1 MNEANQADTRKNDTI
16 ETNDAARLY
25 ESFFGEGTE
34 EEQLRIRELGAKLNI
49 RDNDALWIIVYVM
62 NYFGRF
68 YRDLPTRIRESSD
81 TCLESIQSAATK
93 ICEAEIQRTQVIFME
108 TLARSAEEIL
118 TRHKRKTWLYD
129 MFLPLS
135 WTCMGIFCLCLLS
148 FIGGASISGKSQPL
162 PFLMS
167 VPAGWII
174 PLSLIPI
181 AGFAAY
187 RGLSE
192 SGWKRYFSFGALGII
207 IVLFLII
214 LQYIL

>member
-1 MNEANQADTRKNDTI
+1 MKNMNEAEKDDTRKNDI
-16 ETNDAARLY
+16 EQAAELY
-25 ESFFGEGTE
+25 ESFFGKGTE
-34 EEQLRIRELGAKLNI
+34 EERLRIRELATKLNI
-49 RDNDALWIIVYVM
+49 RDNDALWIIIYVM

-68 YRDLPTRIRESSD
+68 YQDLPEKIRESTDS
-81 TCLESIQSAATK
+81 CLENIQDAATK
-93 ICEAEIQRTQVIFME
+93 ICQTELQRSQAIFTE
-108 TLARSAEEIL
+108 TLVKSAEAIL
-118 TRHKRKTWLYD
+118 ERHQRKAWLYD

-148 FIGGASISGKSQPL
+148 FIGGAAISGKGQPL

-192 SGWKRYFSFGALGII
+192 SGWKRYFSLGASGII
-207 IVLFLII
+207 IVLFLIV

>member
-1 MNEANQADTRKNDTI
+1 MKNMNEAEKDDTRKNDI
-16 ETNDAARLY
+16 EQAAELY
-25 ESFFGEGTE
+25 ESFFGKGTE
-34 EEQLRIRELGAKLNI
+34 EERLRIRELATKLNI
-49 RDNDALWIIVYVM
+49 RDNDALWIIIYVM

-68 YRDLPTRIRESSD
+68 YQDLPEKIRESTDS
-81 TCLESIQSAATK
+81 CLENIQDAATK
-93 ICEAEIQRTQVIFME
+93 ICQTELQRSQAIFTE
-108 TLARSAEEIL
+108 TLVKSAEAIL
-118 TRHKRKTWLYD
+118 ERHQRKAWLYD

-148 FIGGASISGKSQPL
+148 FIGGAAISGKGQPL

-192 SGWKRYFSFGALGII
+192 SGWKRYFSLGASGII
-207 IVLFLII
+207 IVLFLIVLQCI
-214 LQYIL
+214 L

>member
-1 MNEANQADTRKNDTI
+1 MNEAEKDDTRKNDI
-16 ETNDAARLY
+16 EQAAELY
-25 ESFFGEGTE
+25 ESFFGKGTE
-34 EEQLRIRELGAKLNI
+34 EERLRIRELATKLNI
-49 RDNDALWIIVYVM
+49 RDNDALWIIIYVM

-68 YRDLPTRIRESSD
+68 YQDLPEKIRESTDS
-81 TCLESIQSAATK
+81 CLENIQDAATK
-93 ICEAEIQRTQVIFME
+93 ICQTELQRSQAIFTE
-108 TLARSAEEIL
+108 TLVKSAEAIL
-118 TRHKRKTWLYD
+118 ERHQRKAWLYD

-148 FIGGASISGKSQPL
+148 FIGGAAISGKGQPL

-192 SGWKRYFSFGALGII
+192 SGWKRYFSLGASGII
-207 IVLFLII
+207 IVLFLIV

>member
-1 MNEANQADTRKNDTI
+1 MNEAEKDDTRKNDI
-16 ETNDAARLY
+16 EQAAELY
-25 ESFFGEGTE
+25 ESFFGKGTE
-34 EEQLRIRELGAKLNI
+34 EERLRIRELATKLNI
-49 RDNDALWIIVYVM
+49 RDNDALWIIIYVM

-68 YRDLPTRIRESSD
+68 YQDLPEKIRESTDS
-81 TCLESIQSAATK
+81 CLENIQDAATK
-93 ICEAEIQRTQVIFME
+93 ICQTELQRSQAIFTE
-108 TLARSAEEIL
+108 TLVKSAEAIL
-118 TRHKRKTWLYD
+118 ERHQRKAWLYD

-148 FIGGASISGKSQPL
+148 FIGGAAISGKGQPL

-192 SGWKRYFSFGALGII
+192 SGWKRYFSLGASGII
-207 IVLFLII
+207 IVLFLIVLQCI
-214 LQYIL
+214 L